1 MDVREFPNMLE
12 VDGELCSK
20 TAQVIEFNSMVWKQK
35 KDLGLSLN
43 SPISDVKV
51 PEEIVEFTDVLTAM
65 HKLE

>member
-43 SPISDVKV
+43 SPVEGI
-51 PEEIVEFTDVLTAM
+51 EIPTELSEFTTVLTAM